1 VPSRSWFSRRKS
13 VLFGWL
19 LSYLMILA
27 VPLVV
32 TILTQV
38 RTASIL
44 EKEITDAHMLV
55 LRRMRERMD
64 AQVETAWRL
73 AQEIAFSPR
82 LAALN
87 RGFTPPPPGGYEVYE
102 ISRDFRTYR
111 TLYALI
117 EDIYLYIPRV
127 ESILSPAGLVDTRT
141 FYQTYLR
148 DRGVPYETWRAA
160 ISRPNRGAFALLAPA
175 GPAAPA
181 AAAAPLRDD
190 GLVLYL
196 QSTPL
201 FTTEPDANVAIS
213 LSTRAFVEE
222 AGDLAR
228 LNNAAVFVIDGTDRV
243 VAASTASRPPL
254 RYRDLPDREGLIRE
268 RGDRGPVIGSSIAS
282 QVTDWKYLVLVPREV
297 FWRKAE
303 AARRLAFGGFLLCV
317 VLGGALVVASL
328 KRNYNPVGELVGL
341 MERFQGRD
349 YGREESE
356 FGFIRRAIAQ
366 AEEEREKYGIIV
378 AQQDRTL
385 RENLL
390 RRLLKGAVS
399 FESGG
404 TLADRLYLHG
414 VRFAGDRFVAAA
426 LYIADYD
433 EVFEGGDGEERD
445 AYDEYRKVQ
454 FIMAA
459 AFQEL
464 LAARG
469 HAAFV
474 VDVDDLLAVLVS
486 LGPASG
492 PARQEIEQAVAGAAA
507 RLGDRLRAHFLTAVG
522 AEHRGIDG
530 IPQAWAEALHT
541 MEYKRLLGIEGITY
555 FDDVAEAPQSRY
567 GYPPETER
575 RLINAVRTGDEATAG
590 GIVRGV
596 FESSFAPGRLSPGA
610 ARLLMHDLASTMIK
624 ALEESGDTGR
634 TGPEGGAA
642 EGGADPVERL
652 AACET
657 AQELEREIR
666 LLLSSRCTAVREEL
680 ARRGRAGHRARRL
693 SEQVAEKVAS
703 DYADPLLDIGA
714 LARAFDVH
722 PISLSRIY
730 HEETGEGLLEA
741 INRVRIERAKAL
753 MQERPADP
761 LEEIGRCVGYGSTR
775 TFTRAFRRREGVT
788 PGRYKAS
795 LQGAGDPD
803 GR

>member
-19 LSYLMILA
+19 LSYLLILA

-32 TILTQV
+32 TIVTQV

-44 EKEITDAHMLV
+44 EKEITDAHILV

-111 TLYALI
+111 TLYTSI

-127 ESILSPAGLVDTRT
+127 ESILSPAGLVDTPT

-148 DRGVPYETWRAA
+148 DRGVPYESWRAA
-160 ISRPNRGAFALLAPA
+160 ISRPNRGAIALLGAA
-175 GPAAPA
+175 GPGGA
-181 AAAAPLRDD
+181 AAMPRDD
-190 GLVLYL
+190 GSILYL

-201 FTTEPDANVAIS
+201 FTTEPDANVVIS

-228 LNNAAVFVIDGTDRV
+228 LNNAAVFVIDGTDRI

-254 RYRDLPDREGLIRE
+254 RYRDLSDLEGLIRE

-282 QVTDWKYLVLVPREV
+282 QVTDWKYLVLIPREV

-317 VLGGALVVASL
+317 VLGGVLVVASL
-328 KRNYNPVGELVGL
+328 KRNYDPVGELVGL

-414 VRFAGDRFVAAA
+414 IRFAGDRFVAAT

-433 EVFEGGDGEERD
+433 EVFEGGDDGERD

-459 AFQEL
+459 AFEEL

-492 PARQEIEQAVAGAAA
+492 PARREIEQAVAGAAA

-522 AEHRGIDG
+522 AEHRGLDG

-541 MEYKRLLGIEGITY
+541 MEYKRLLGIEGTTY
-555 FDDVAEAPQSRY
+555 FDDLAEAPQSRY

-575 RLINAVRTGDEATAG
+575 RLINAVRIGDEATAG

-596 FESSFAPGRLSPGA
+596 FESFFAPGRLSPGA
-610 ARLLMHDLASTMIK
+610 ARLLMYDLASTMIK

-634 TGPEGGAA
+634 TGPEGGL
-642 EGGADPVERL
+642 ADPVERL

-666 LLLSSRCTAVREEL
+666 LLLSSRCAAVREDL
-680 ARRGRAGHRARRL
+680 ARRGRAGHRARQL
-693 SEQVAEKVAS
+693 SEQVAERVAAE
-703 DYADPLLDIGA
+703 YADPLLDIGA

-730 HEETGEGLLEA
+730 HEETGEGLLDA

-753 MQERPADP
+753 MRERPDDP
-761 LEEIGRCVGYGSTR
+761 LEETGRCVGYGSTR
-775 TFTRAFRRREGVT
+775 TFTRAFCKREGVT

-795 LQGAGDPD
+795 LQAAAAGDAG